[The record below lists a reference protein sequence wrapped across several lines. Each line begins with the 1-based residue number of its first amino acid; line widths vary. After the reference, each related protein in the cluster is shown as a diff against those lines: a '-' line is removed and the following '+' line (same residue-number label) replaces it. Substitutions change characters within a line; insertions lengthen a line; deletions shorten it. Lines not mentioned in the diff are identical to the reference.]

1 MLLVTFVAIDI
12 LSFSFYFYV
21 LGYIYVEKK
30 APLCKNGKNT
40 PRTLL
45 AMPVMF
51 QTLIFIVLHLWS
63 TYCVSDTRPYYGG
76 NII

>member
-12 LSFSFYFYV
+12 LSFPFYFYV

-30 APLCKNGKNT
+30 KAPVWENGTNT

-45 AMPVMF
+45 AMP
-51 QTLIFIVLHLWS
+51 S
-63 TYCVSDTRPYYGG
+63 VSDS
-76 NII
+76 NIYSFTFMEHLLCARYQTVLWR